1 MGVVVSMKDMF
12 TRNAQRIQASMM
24 SLDATVAASTANMQ
38 RNMQRL
44 QRGTMLMGAGLALLA
59 VPTAVVAST
68 IQTQKALGEMASLGV
83 KDLASLSRAA
93 EDFPACTAARQTGV
107 LFRLADRAR
116 SKAEFKRLL
125 ALCRGRITA
134 AFVKLQRPGTV
145 HLLKGDMPLAL
156 AHVRRFLTIFYAS
169 EEWMLQTALEGHD
182 WQALEFDP
190 MTLATFHAESL
201 LDFILED
208 VVFSLPGAKR

>member
-1 MGVVVSMKDMF
+1 MNAVNELGMGVVVSMKDMF

-93 EDFPACTAARQTGV
+93 EDFPA
-107 LFRLADRAR
+107 
-116 SKAEFKRLL
+116 
-125 ALCRGRITA
+125 
-134 AFVKLQRPGTV
+134 
-145 HLLKGDMPLAL
+145 
-156 AHVRRFLTIFYAS
+156 
-169 EEWMLQTALEGHD
+169 
-182 WQALEFDP
+182 
-190 MTLATFHAESL
+190 
-201 LDFILED
+201 
-208 VVFSLPGAKR
+208 